1 MLSNEAQSAMKQLN
15 DLDQDKTVDNIVKT
29 IEKENQVK
37 KVDVE
42 NTRNL
47 LRKNIEGTL
56 DESERQRLMKQLNDF
71 ETNLKSTMQSETDQ

>member
-47 LRKNIEGTL
+47 LRKNLEGTL
-56 DESERQRLMKQLNDF
+56 DESERQRLMSQLNDF
-71 ETNLKSTMQSETDQ
+71 EANLKSTMQSETDQ

>member
-1 MLSNEAQSAMKQLN
+1 MKQLN

>member
-1 MLSNEAQSAMKQLN
+1 MKQLN

-47 LRKNIEGTL
+47 LRKNLEGTL
-56 DESERQRLMKQLNDF
+56 DESERQRLMSQLNDF
-71 ETNLKSTMQSETDQ
+71 EANLKSTMQSETDQ